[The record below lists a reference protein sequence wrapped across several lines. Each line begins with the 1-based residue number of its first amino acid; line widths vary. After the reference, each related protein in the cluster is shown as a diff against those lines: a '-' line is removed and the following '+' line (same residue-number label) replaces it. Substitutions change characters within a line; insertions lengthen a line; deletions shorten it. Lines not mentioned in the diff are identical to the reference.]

1 MKRVNWHIP
10 EAAGWLRVPSVSST
24 WDELWFQVSG
34 QHTDRQTDRQTY
46 VAIIILRS
54 RIGGGVEPDTVNA
67 RAHHGRTLSRAT
79 A

>member
-10 EAAGWLRVPSVSST
+10 EAAGVNVWPSVSST

-34 QHTDRQTDRQTY
+34 QHTDRQTD
-46 VAIIILRS
+46 VAIVILRS

-67 RAHHGRTLSRAT
+67 RARSLRLRVLFCSVL
-79 A
+79 